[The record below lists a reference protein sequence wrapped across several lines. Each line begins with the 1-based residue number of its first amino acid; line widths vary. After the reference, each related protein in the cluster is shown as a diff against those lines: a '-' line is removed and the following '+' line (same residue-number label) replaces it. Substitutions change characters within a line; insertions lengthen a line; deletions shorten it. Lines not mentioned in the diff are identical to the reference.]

1 MESQAGCQEVVAELV
16 EFAVLPMGCLEA
28 VAMLAEAIRATL
40 AALMVV
46 LVGVV
51 FESGRNGP

>member
-1 MESQAGCQEVVAELV
+1 MESQAGCQEVVEELV
-16 EFAVLPMGCLEA
+16 EAAVLPMGCLEA
-28 VAMLAEAIRATL
+28 VAMLVEANLATL

-51 FESGRNGP
+51 SESGHDEP

>member
-1 MESQAGCQEVVAELV
+1 MESQAGCQEVVAELAEGV
-16 EFAVLPMGCLEA
+16 EPLVGCLEA
-28 VAMLAEAIRATL
+28 VAMLVEANLATL

-51 FESGRNGP
+51 SESGHDEP